1 MNIAVI
7 GSRGF
12 RDYAFLSKTLR
23 QFSISKIIS
32 GGAIG
37 VDRLARRFALTYRIN
52 FLEFKPEYGLHGK
65 VAPLIRNH
73 SIISSAGVVVAFWD
87 GKSSGT
93 AHALHI
99 ARRKGIV
106 CHIFNV

>member
-12 RDYAFLSKTLR
+12 RDYAFLSENLS

-32 GGAIG
+32 GGAYG
-37 VDRLARRFALTYRIN
+37 ADSLARRFALARRIP
-52 FLEFKPEYGLHGK
+52 LVEFRPDYELHGK
-65 VAPLIRNH
+65 VAPLIRNR
-73 SIISSAGVVVAFWD
+73 SIISNADAVVAFWD

-93 AHALHI
+93 AHALRI
-99 ARRKGIV
+99 ASKMGIA
-106 CHIFNV
+106 CHIFKV

>member
-1 MNIAVI
+1 MNVAVI

-12 RDYAFLSKTLR
+12 RDYTFLSKTLR

-32 GGAIG
+32 GGAYG
-37 VDRLARRFALTYRIN
+37 ADSLARRFALVFRIP
-52 FLEFKPEYGLHGK
+52 LVEFKPEYELHGK

-73 SIISSAGVVVAFWD
+73 SIISSADAVVAFWD

-93 AHALHI
+93 AHALRI
-99 ARRKGIV
+99 ARKMGIV
-106 CHIFNV
+106 CHIFKI

>member
-1 MNIAVI
+1 MNVAVI

-12 RDYAFLSKTLR
+12 RDYTFLSKTLR

-32 GGAIG
+32 GGALG
-37 VDRLARRFALTYRIN
+37 ADRLARRFALTYRIN
-52 FLEFKPEYGLHGK
+52 FLEFKPDYELHGK

-73 SIISSAGVVVAFWD
+73 SIISSADVVVAFWD

-106 CHIFNV
+106 CHIFKV